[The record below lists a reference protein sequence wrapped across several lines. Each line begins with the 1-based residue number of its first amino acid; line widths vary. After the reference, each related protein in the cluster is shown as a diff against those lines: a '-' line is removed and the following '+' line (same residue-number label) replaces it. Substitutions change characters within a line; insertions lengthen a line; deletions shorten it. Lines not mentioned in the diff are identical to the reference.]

1 MVIDAYPNTPQ
12 VSQGTTVVLVCH
24 VAGVL
29 SDMYTMMT
37 YQWSCPRYGCNA
49 SGLQHDGS
57 ITSRR
62 QEGDTVVV
70 DVVNAIDSG
79 TYTCTVTSSGS
90 SLANGTYS
98 INEVNGEY
106 VI

>member
-1 MVIDAYPNTPQ
+1 M
-12 VSQGTTVVLVCH
+12 
-24 VAGVL
+24 
-29 SDMYTMMT
+29 
-37 YQWSCPRYGCNA
+37 
-49 SGLQHDGS
+49 
-57 ITSRR
+57 
-62 QEGDTVVV
+62 VV